1 MSLTTISAAQ
11 ALSNLGSFDTV
22 IDARSPS
29 EFELDRLPN
38 ALNWPSLNDEERIRV
53 GTLYKQT
60 SAFDAKKLGGAMVAR
75 NIANHIDNYCADK
88 PKQWKPLVYCWRG
101 GKRSGSLALILNQIG
116 FDVHIIEG
124 GYKAFRAEVV
134 QDIARLAPLFVYRVV
149 CAPTGSGKTR
159 LLQALQAQNVRETA
173 AGLDSPRVQVLD
185 LEALA
190 NHRSSVLGLVPG
202 EVQPSQKQYDM
213 RIWQTLK
220 SFNPALP
227 VYVESE
233 SKKVGNV
240 SIPECLIIAMRA
252 GRCLRLDVP
261 LEARVQLLLE
271 DYDYFVKDP
280 EFFCARLEVLI
291 PLRGREVVAR
301 WHQLARSG
309 ESGAMAEVVEDLLKN
324 HYDPSYLASMERNF
338 KQYGAANVIAVN
350 DHSHAAFAAL
360 AQDLLANL

>member
-1 MSLTTISAAQ
+1 MSLTTITASQ
-11 ALSNLGSFDTV
+11 ALSSLDSFDAI

-29 EFELDRLPN
+29 EYELDRLPH
-38 ALNWPSLNDEERIRV
+38 ALNWPSLNDEERVRV

-60 SAFDAKKLGGAMVAR
+60 SAFDAKKLGGAMVVR
-75 NIANHIDNYCADK
+75 NIANHIDAFCADK
-88 PKQWKPLVYCWRG
+88 PKQWKPLIYCWRG

-124 GYKAFRAEVV
+124 GYKAFRAEVIE
-134 QDIARLAPLFVYRVV
+134 DIARLSPLFNYRVV

-159 LLQALQAQNVRETA
+159 LLQAMQAHNSKQ
-173 AGLDSPRVQVLD
+173 LQVLD

-213 RIWQTLK
+213 RIWQALK
-220 SFNPALP
+220 HFDPALP
-227 VYVESE
+227 IYVESE

-240 SIPECLIIAMRA
+240 SIPECLITAMRA
-252 GRCLRLDVP
+252 GQCLRLDLP
-261 LEARVQLLLE
+261 IQARVQLLLE

-291 PLRGREVVAR
+291 PLRGHEVVKR
-301 WHQLARSG
+301 WQQLAKDG
-309 ESGAMAEVVEDLLKN
+309 QMAEVVEDLLIN

-338 KQYGAANVIAVN
+338 SGYSNAKVYALAT
-350 DHSHAAFAAL
+350 HSHEGFETL
-360 AQDLLANL
+360 AHQLIA

>member
-1 MSLTTISAAQ
+1 MSLTTITAQ
-11 ALSNLGSFDTV
+11 EALSNLASFDAI

-29 EFELDRLPN
+29 EYELDRLPN

-75 NIANHIDNYCADK
+75 NIADHIDNYCADK
-88 PKQWKPLVYCWRG
+88 PKQWKPLIYCWRG

-134 QDIARLAPLFVYRVV
+134 QDIERLAPLFDYRVV

-159 LLQALQAQNVRETA
+159 LLQALQAEDGLQA
-173 AGLDSPRVQVLD
+173 AQVLD

-213 RIWQTLK
+213 RIWQTLQ
-220 SFNPALP
+220 SFNPAMP
-227 VYVESE
+227 VFVESE

-240 SIPECLIIAMRA
+240 SIPECLITAMRA

-261 LEARVQLLLE
+261 LEVRVQLLLE

-291 PLRGREVVAR
+291 PLRGHEVVER
-301 WHQLARSG
+301 WQQLAKSG

-338 KQYGAANVIAVN
+338 KQYGAAQVIAIN